1 MVLKFKNKES
11 RDQVSNVLIKVKR
24 THESKM
30 EFEKKVGEVTL
41 RSQQDPIQ
49 DDQVFLKRFDYN
61 WIFKYIRWIFKGFII
76 DFSLKP

>member
-30 EFEKKVGEVTL
+30 EFEKKVGEVIL
-41 RSQQDPIQ
+41 RSQQDPIR
-49 DDQVFLKRFDYN
+49 DDY
-61 WIFKYIRWIFKGFII
+61 WIHFWIYRFKGYIGSF
-76 DFSLKP
+76 FLYRR

>member
-49 DDQVFLKRFDYN
+49 DDQVFFKRF
-61 WIFKYIRWIFKGFII
+61 II
-76 DFSLKP
+76 ILFLSPLD